1 MSPGQLSEKSAQ
13 IAASFS
19 TSCSNFEVNKTFH
32 RKKEQILV
40 CSNHDAAM
48 ESECMPISLIVL
60 GKKGWNSGY
69 GQRIV
74 LFVSYV
80 EFKLQGAML
89 MFKTH

>member
-1 MSPGQLSEKSAQ
+1 
-13 IAASFS
+13 
-19 TSCSNFEVNKTFH
+19 
-32 RKKEQILV
+32 
-40 CSNHDAAM
+40 M

-60 GKKGWNSGY
+60 GKEGWNSGY